1 MKPTVTS
8 PGAGQA
14 ARRCEYPML
23 LTPDALRAVF
33 VSCADFQ
40 MRALS
45 LGLSG
50 ERTAWVCWLDGL
62 VDGGLVSET
71 IVRPLTQILRADAG
85 DAPQRSL
92 DRAMAGAVYSYA
104 ARRRDTMDEAVN
116 DLTHGCCL
124 LLLDGI
130 CRAVSF
136 EVRSACARPVSE
148 PTLEKSIKGARDSF
162 VETLRVNTA
171 LVRRRLATPSLKI
184 VESRVGRVSHT
195 QVALLFLEGTA
206 DPSLAETLCARLDAL
221 DVDALAAAGPLE
233 EALIDAP
240 DSPFP
245 QLLHTERPDRLA
257 RYLLEGRV
265 GILVD
270 GLPIAFAAPV
280 TLSDFMRVASDLN
293 DHRLIAGALTLLR
306 WLALGLSLLLPS
318 LYVAVAL
325 YHQEMIP
332 TRLLLSVIEAKR
344 SVPFSTALEV
354 LGMLVSF
361 ELLQEAGLHLPNPIG
376 DTVSIIGALIV
387 GQSAVEARI
396 VSPIAI
402 IVVAFA
408 GIAGYTLPSQ
418 DLGAAVRLARL
429 GLVLAAI
436 AAGFFGIGA
445 ALCLLLL
452 HLAQID
458 SLGLNYTAPL
468 SDGRPRPLMRLLPPS
483 AREGAAARRKAP

>member
-8 PGAGQA
+8 PGGGQA

-71 IVRPLTQILRADAG
+71 IVRPLTQVLRADAG

-171 LVRRRLATPSLKI
+171 LVRRRLATPALKI

-468 SDGRPRPLMRLLPPS
+468 RDGRPRPLMRLLPPS

>member
-71 IVRPLTQILRADAG
+71 IVRPLTQVLRADAG

-171 LVRRRLATPSLKI
+171 LVRRRLATPALKI

-468 SDGRPRPLMRLLPPS
+468 SDGRPRPLKRLLPPS

>member
-1 MKPTVTS
+1 M
-8 PGAGQA
+8 
-14 ARRCEYPML
+14 
-23 LTPDALRAVF
+23 
-33 VSCADFQ
+33 
-40 MRALS
+40 
-45 LGLSG
+45 
-50 ERTAWVCWLDGL
+50 
-62 VDGGLVSET
+62 
-71 IVRPLTQILRADAG
+71 
-85 DAPQRSL
+85 
-92 DRAMAGAVYSYA
+92 
-104 ARRRDTMDEAVN
+104 
-116 DLTHGCCL
+116 
-124 LLLDGI
+124 
-130 CRAVSF
+130 
-136 EVRSACARPVSE
+136 
-148 PTLEKSIKGARDSF
+148 
-162 VETLRVNTA
+162 
-171 LVRRRLATPSLKI
+171 
-184 VESRVGRVSHT
+184 
-195 QVALLFLEGTA
+195 
-206 DPSLAETLCARLDAL
+206 
-221 DVDALAAAGPLE
+221 
-233 EALIDAP
+233 
-240 DSPFP
+240 
-245 QLLHTERPDRLA
+245 
-257 RYLLEGRV
+257 

-293 DHRLIAGALTLLR
+293 DHRLIAGALTCLR

-436 AAGFFGIGA
+436 TAGFFGIGA

-468 SDGRPRPLMRLLPPS
+468 SDGRPRPLKRLLPPS
-483 AREGAAARRKAP
+483 AREGAEARRRAP